1 MEVSMDTL
9 MEQLKAKFRVWQPDA
24 ANFSRTMFEP
34 GTKGN
39 NDDLRIL

>member
-1 MEVSMDTL
+1 MDTL
-9 MEQLKAKFRVWQPDA
+9 MEQLKEQLKAKFRVWQPDA